1 MLYIPLLQALVLS
14 AFVGQSHSQSAP
26 QRACTDDASCS
37 LNGICE
43 SRVCKCDPGWK
54 GSDCGVLDLRPALR
68 NSGYNHTAEQTSS
81 WGASIVR
88 DPKDSKLY
96 HMFFSYFEHHC
107 PLKSWMPFS
116 TIAHATSR
124 TGPAGPYE
132 SPVQVIGTF
141 AHNPTVIWSPYDK
154 QYLLYH
160 IGCPQPM
167 PDVCGPVKFKC
178 GVPDGQSGITVHSS
192 PDLANWKSHGIVF
205 NGTTD
210 KTRWDKTATNPSA
223 WPMYS
228 KDNKTPGI
236 LLVYRGNNQ
245 NETNFSSGNIAVSPT
260 GMDGP
265 YTRIQKDPL
274 MMYRYEDPFIWQDK
288 RGNYHMLV
296 HSQRDTGAGGLAGVK
311 SVGRHA
317 YARSYKGPWTYG
329 YDVSLAYSALVNFTD
344 GTSINY
350 SRRER
355 PQLLF
360 SDDGNMTPQFLANGV
375 QEVGT
380 NMSYTIVSPIGNA
393 GVKLQGAAPKSSC
406 SVPNSEISI

>member
-1 MLYIPLLQALVLS
+1 MIAPTFMQALVLS
-14 AFVGQSHSQSAP
+14 VLISTARAQLSP
-26 QRACTDDASCS
+26 QYLCTNDDNCS
-37 LNGICE
+37 LNGICR
-43 SRVCKCDPGWK
+43 SGVCECDDGWI
-54 GSDCGVLDLRPALR
+54 GSDCGVLDLRPSRR
-68 NSGYNHTAEQTSS
+68 NSGYNHTFENVSS

-88 DPKDSKLY
+88 DPHHDNLH
-96 HMFFSYFEHHC
+96 HMFFSLFAHHC

-124 TGPAGPYE
+124 TGPAGPYV
-132 SPVQVIGTF
+132 SPTQVLGTF

-167 PDVCGPVKFKC
+167 PDVCGPVKFQC
-178 GVPDGQSGITVHSS
+178 GIPDGQSGITVHSS
-192 PDLANWKSHGIVF
+192 PDLQSWKSHGIVF

-210 KTRWDKTATNPSA
+210 KNRWDKTATNPSA
-223 WPMYS
+223 WPLHS
-228 KDNKTPGI
+228 GDHDEKPGI
-236 LLVYRGNNQ
+236 ILVYRGNNQ

-260 GMDGP
+260 GIDGP

-288 RGNYHMLV
+288 RGHYHMLV
-296 HSQRDTGAGGLAGVK
+296 HSQRDTGAGGLPGVK

-317 YARSYKGPWTYG
+317 YARQYQGPWVYG
-329 YDVSLAYSALVNFTD
+329 YDLSLAYNALVNFTD

-360 SDDGNMTPQFLANGV
+360 SDDGQMTPQFLANGV
-375 QEVGT
+375 QESGT
-380 NMSYTIVSPIGNA
+380 NMSYTIVSPIGDA
-393 GVKLQGAAPKSSC
+393 GVRLQEGGQQGSTPC
-406 SVPNSEISI
+406 RGGT